1 MGREA
6 RDPGL
11 VQQNRDSVDRMYA
24 LVPTCILLDTIST
37 LFIAAGIYIILDI
50 LAYFRYKQL
59 MYLTQISTEIICVS

>member
-6 RDPGL
+6 RDLGL
-11 VQQNRDSVDRMYA
+11 VQQDRDSVDRMYA

>member
-6 RDPGL
+6 RDLGL

>member
-24 LVPTCILLDTIST
+24 VVPTCILLDTIST
-37 LFIAAGIYIILDI
+37 LFMAGIYINLDI